1 MGQPFHRAG
10 FTLLEIMVV
19 LVILSM
25 LLGLGVGAFSKV
37 GAGPTMAMD
46 RIREVVR
53 TARFHAM
60 RERAPSAVLVD
71 GDRDRITGL
80 GWKSVG
86 CWHFEDV
93 GEGGHSTG
101 FPEDALL
108 GGVELHG
115 RGVIGRCLDIDTDPG
130 MRAQATIPTAPS
142 LESTN
147 GLALEFYLFLKSHCV
162 CTLVAKG
169 KAFRVGVNEEGR
181 LEGALQLAVPG
192 VETGKAVVLD
202 SGDYTVP
209 LGRWIKVNLQ
219 FNGYAFYLAAGG
231 ILRNQE
237 IFKERRR
244 LITHDRAA
252 IEIGAAAAVGGG
264 ARFRLDE
271 LSLAAAVLGEESPFH
286 DSIDIDGGS
295 ATIHFDARGY
305 LDRNFHT
312 RPVKLAFIHA
322 GKNRYE
328 LTIGQ
333 MGEMR

>member
-1 MGQPFHRAG
+1 MAQPFHRAG

-71 GDRDRITGL
+71 TESDRITGL
-80 GWKSVG
+80 GWKPVG

-93 GEGGHSTG
+93 GDAGHSTG
-101 FPEDALL
+101 FPEDAVL
-108 GGVELHG
+108 GNADLHG
-115 RGVIGRCLDIDTDPG
+115 RGVIGRCLDIDLDPG
-130 MRAQATIPTAPS
+130 LRPQVLIPTAAS
-142 LESTN
+142 LESTE
-147 GLALEFYLFLKSHCV
+147 GIALEFYMYLKSHCV

-169 KAFRVGVNEEGR
+169 TAFRLGVNEEGR
-181 LEGALQLAVPG
+181 LESALRLYSAES
-192 VETGKAVVLD
+192 ETGKEVVLD
-202 SGDYTVP
+202 SGDYHVP
-209 LGRWIKVNLQ
+209 LGRWIKVSLQ
-219 FNGYAFYLAAGG
+219 FNGYAFYLAAEG

-237 IFKERRR
+237 VFKKRVR
-244 LITHDRAA
+244 LIPHDHAS
-252 IEIGAAAAVGGG
+252 IEIGIPAVVGGG

-271 LSLAAAVLGEESPFH
+271 LRLAAAVLGEESPFH
-286 DSIDIDGGS
+286 ESIDFDGAS
-295 ATIHFDARGY
+295 VTVHFDSRGY
-305 LDRNFHT
+305 LDKNFHT
-312 RPVKLAFIHA
+312 KPVTLAFIHA
-322 GKNRYE
+322 GRSRYE
-328 LTIGQ
+328 LTVGQ